1 MSNSGSIRF
10 AMGFLFL
17 LAFGVFL
24 APRPASANAA
34 LYVYT
39 GVPFTTFSGLACPP
53 DCSVSG
59 FLTLSSPVPANFS
72 GAITP
77 LSFSFTDGG
86 FTIDSADPG
95 VSAFF
100 SFVTDPTD
108 DIFAWDVSLS
118 LGSDSIFSIGLPDT
132 IDLVHVGSNLAS
144 SGFPGGTWSFQGIV
158 PTPEPS
164 SLLLLGGGLIGLG
177 LFVRRFALSA

>member
-10 AMGFLFL
+10 AMGFLL
-17 LAFGVFL
+17 PLAFGVFV
-24 APRPASANAA
+24 APRPASANVA
-34 LYVYT
+34 LYAYT

-72 GAITP
+72 GSITP

-86 FTIDSADPG
+86 FTIDSSDPG
-95 VSAFF
+95 VSASF

-108 DIFAWDVSLS
+108 FIFTWDVSLS
-118 LGSDSIFSIGLPDT
+118 LGSDSIFSIGKPDT
-132 IDLVHVGSNLAS
+132 IDLVHVGSNLAV
-144 SGFPGGTWSFQGIV
+144 SGFPGGTWSFQGTV
-158 PTPEPS
+158 PTPEPA
-164 SLLLLGGGLIGLG
+164 SLLLLGTGLLALG
-177 LFVRRFALSA
+177 PFMRRIALS